1 MAEISDP
8 ITVLDEDHC
17 WDLLAGA
24 QVGRLATAVD
34 GIPEI
39 FPVNYAVYG
48 TSVVFRSAEGSKLLE
63 IVLNDQVAFEADGWT
78 DDGGWSVICRG
89 TASVVDA
96 SDELGRVEALPLK
109 PWIPTV
115 KTNFV
120 RVQVSSISGR
130 RFRFGPDP
138 VERYR
143 YGHNKIL

>member
-34 GIPEI
+34 GTPEI

-89 TASVVDA
+89 TASVIAD
-96 SDELGRVEALPLK
+96 SDELARVEALPLK

-120 RVQVSSISGR
+120 RVHVSSISGR
-130 RFRFGPDP
+130 RFTFGPDP